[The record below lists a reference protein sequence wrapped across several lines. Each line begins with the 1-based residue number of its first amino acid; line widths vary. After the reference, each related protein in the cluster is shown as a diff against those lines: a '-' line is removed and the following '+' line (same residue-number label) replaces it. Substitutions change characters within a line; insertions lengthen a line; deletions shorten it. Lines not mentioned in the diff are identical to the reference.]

1 MRWKFEREDL
11 EAYKCCFCCH
21 VRTGTLI
28 LGLVDLLGHAV
39 GLSLFIVAMV
49 HPELV
54 QSILPPLPEKPV
66 HQVAEI
72 GNDAI
77 GRNNSSSQLP
87 QEPIASRD
95 NIQAWVYAKNWNL
108 ESLLAAVLLT
118 VASMVIAIC
127 LVYGTI
133 RGISKYIT
141 PFFCVQMFGLCLSGL
156 TMLSYFSD
164 LPAVR
169 RWIAAQDNLPF
180 KQQLLALDNDHLTLL
195 TLIIFVSTLSIKA
208 YFIGVVWSCYKYL
221 KLHEANGG
229 GQPRVRIYD
238 SEEVH
243 SMDDTEML
251 LPPKYEDIALMPE
264 NQANPPP
271 PAYTPH

>member
-28 LGLVDLLGHAV
+28 LGLIDLLGHV
-39 GLSLFIVAMV
+39 IGLAFFIFAMV
-49 HPELV
+49 HPEMV
-54 QSILPPLPEKPV
+54 QNILPKPVPLPAVSEKLLDHNETRFAPRDPKML
-66 HQVAEI
+66 H
-72 GNDAI
+72 
-77 GRNNSSSQLP
+77 
-87 QEPIASRD
+87 D
-95 NIQAWVYAKNWNL
+95 NIPAWVSPKNWNL
-108 ESLLAAVLLT
+108 ESLVAAMLLT
-118 VASMVIAIC
+118 LASMVIAIC
-127 LVYGTI
+127 LIYGTI

-141 PFFCVQMFGLCLSGL
+141 PFFCVQMFDLCLSGL

-169 RWIAAQDNLPF
+169 RWIMVQDNLPF
-180 KQQLLALDNDHLTLL
+180 KEQLLALDNDHLTLL

-221 KLHEANGG
+221 KVHEVSTNQG
-229 GQPRVRIYD
+229 RVRLYD
-238 SEEVH
+238 NEEMH
-243 SMDDTEML
+243 NPEDTEML
-251 LPPKYEDIALMPE
+251 LPPKYEDVLLMPE
-264 NQANPPP
+264 GQTSPPP